1 MNDINDILEKTI
13 RENKAIFEEDAPE
26 GHFERFEQRLNR
38 QKIRPLYKQRKFYLQ
53 IAAAIIFVLLVGN
66 QVRMYMQVPDEQP
79 VTLSN
84 ISPEYG
90 EAEFYYTS
98 AIDQGMRHWEKLTAD
113 GVISSEEQEMMQ
125 QEIDEFDATYKRL
138 QKELAANPEDERV
151 INAMLELYQTR
162 LSIINL
168 IIDKL
173 EDIKKQK
180 ANNHDESEI

>member
-1 MNDINDILEKTI
+1 MNDLNDILEKTI

-26 GHFERFEQRLNR
+26 GHFERFEQRLN
-38 QKIRPLYKQRKFYLQ
+38 QLKIRPLKNRRKLYLQ
-53 IAAAIIFVLLVGN
+53 IAAAVAFALLLGN
-66 QVRMYMQVPDEQP
+66 QVHMYLQVPEVQP
-79 VTLSN
+79 VTLASV
-84 ISPEYG
+84 SPEYG

-113 GVISSEEQEMMQ
+113 GVITPDEQEMMQ
-125 QEIDEFDATYKRL
+125 QEITEFDATYKRL

-173 EDIKKQK
+173 EEIKKQK
-180 ANNHDESEI
+180 TNSYESEI